1 MNSWTQ
7 LIETAGLTPEQADTV
22 KKQVAAVAGKPHD
35 PVWLKVLAAVAGW
48 VACLFLTPFLFLFD
62 LDDSPLTLGIFG
74 VLLLALGI
82 VLIRSNKV
90 LFVQHLALAFSL
102 LGTGMLVVAFADWLH
117 GFNSMRLLLV
127 QGLVAAIAYPLVPNA
142 AYRFLISI
150 NTAFLMVCGLLD
162 SHYAWMPAWLA
173 LLSFATGFLWSWRSR
188 PVALNAL
195 AYACALS
202 LAGTVL
208 FDLLTEEFRWWRDA
222 TVHSQWAAIPLA
234 AVFIGAIASFTGGV
248 EALRKPGMW
257 GVCLLAIAVG
267 ATGETG
273 ILVALLLMVIS
284 FAWDDR
290 LLAVFSYLFLAGF
303 LFLYYYSL
311 EVPLFGKAWI
321 VGGTGL
327 LLLLLYWVMIMR
339 DKKGAVPP

>member
-7 LIETAGLTPEQADTV
+7 LIEASGLTSEQADSV
-22 KKQVAAVAGKPHD
+22 KKQVAAVAEKPHD

-48 VACLFLTPFLFLFD
+48 VACLFLTPFFFLFD
-62 LDDSPLTLGIFG
+62 LNDSLLALGIFG

-102 LGTGMLVVAFADWLH
+102 LGTGMMVLAFADWLH

-127 QGLVAAIAYPLVPNA
+127 QALVAAIAYPLVPNA
-142 AYRFLISI
+142 AYRFLVSV
-150 NTAFLMVCGLLD
+150 NTAFLVVCGLLD
-162 SHYAWMPAWLA
+162 SHYAWMSAWLA
-173 LLSFATGFLWSWRSR
+173 FLSFATGILWIWRSR

-195 AYACALS
+195 AYACAFS

-208 FDLLTEEFRWWRDA
+208 FDLLVDQFRWWTVA
-222 TVHSQWAAIPLA
+222 TVPAQWAAIPLA
-234 AVFIGAIASFTGGV
+234 AVSIAVIASFTGGV
-248 EALRKPGMW
+248 ESLRKPWMW
-257 GVCLLAIAVG
+257 GACLPAAAVG
-267 ATGETG
+267 GAGETG
-273 ILVALLLMVIS
+273 ILIALLLMVIS

-290 LLAVFSYLFLAGF
+290 LMAVFSYLFLAGF

-311 EVPLFGKAWI
+311 EVPLVAKSWI
-321 VGGTGL
+321 VGGSGL
-327 LLLLLYWVMIMR
+327 LLLVLRWVLTR
-339 DKKGAVPP
+339 LEKKGSVPP